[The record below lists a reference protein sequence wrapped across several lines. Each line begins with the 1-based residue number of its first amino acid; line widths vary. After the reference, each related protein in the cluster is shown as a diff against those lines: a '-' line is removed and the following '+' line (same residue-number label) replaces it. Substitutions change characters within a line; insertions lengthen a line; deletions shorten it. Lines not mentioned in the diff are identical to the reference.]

1 MNTTVNHY
9 KSISE
14 FYKYICDTPFN
25 EPFRWARHSSVE
37 NDYWFSHT
45 HSFDEA
51 VDLLKNGWDDM
62 AQKLT
67 QKLNVQASPEVQR
80 QMQTIV
86 GVAGFQPIV
95 PLYLAG
101 VPTNMVSRQFRPVKQ
116 KVVNITKLF
125 NYSAGVGTEKII
137 EQSVLT
143 MRIVKK
149 LEAQGLRVNLSIAL
163 GTTAGDSEIVGKI
176 QLKGANEKLNVSK
189 LAFPMVH
196 PSMLRRLYFRYIEVE
211 PHVTQRFVGSY
222 GSPISYERMQKLL
235 PNEVVLPS
243 RFQCNPDDINTLE
256 QLKASF

>member
-25 EPFRWARHSSVE
+25 EPFRWAHHSSVE
-37 NDYWFSHT
+37 SDYRFSHT

-51 VDLLKNGWDDM
+51 VNLLKNGWDDM
-62 AQKLT
+62 AQKLA

-80 QMQTIV
+80 QMQTII

-125 NYSAGVGTEKII
+125 NYSAGVNAELMM
-137 EQSVLT
+137 EQSIIA

-163 GTTAGDSEIVGKI
+163 GVKADDTEMVGKI
-176 QLKGANEKLNVSK
+176 RIKGANEKLNVSK

-211 PHVTQRFVGSY
+211 PHVTQRFVNGY
-222 GSPISYERMQKLL
+222 GRPISYERMQKLL
-235 PNEVVLPS
+235 PNEVVLPAQL
-243 RFQCNPDDINTLE
+243 QCNPDDINTLE

>member
-25 EPFRWARHSSVE
+25 EPFRWAHHDSVE
-37 NDYWFSHT
+37 SNYRFAHT
-45 HSFDEA
+45 YSFDEA
-51 VDLLKNGWDDM
+51 VNLLKHGWGEM

-67 QKLNVQASPEVQR
+67 QRLNVCATPEVQR
-80 QMQTIV
+80 QMETIID
-86 GVAGFQPIV
+86 VAGFQPIV

-116 KVVNITKLF
+116 KVVNITKLL
-125 NYSAGVGTEKII
+125 NYSAGVSTEEII
-137 EQSVLT
+137 EQSVIA

-149 LEAQGLRVNLSIAL
+149 LEAQGLRVNLSIAV
-163 GTTAGDSEIVGKI
+163 GSTAGDTEIVGKI
-176 QLKGANEKLNVSK
+176 RLKGANEKLNVSK

-196 PSMLRRLYFRYIEVE
+196 PSMLRRLYLRYIEVE
-211 PHVTQRFVGSY
+211 PHVTQRFVGGY
-222 GSPISYERMQKLL
+222 GRPISYQRMQELL
-235 PNEVVLPS
+235 PNEVILPS
-243 RFQCNPDDINTLE
+243 QFQCNPDQINTLD

>member
-25 EPFRWARHSSVE
+25 EPFRWAHHSSVE
-37 NDYWFSHT
+37 SNYRFAHT
-45 HSFDEA
+45 YSFDEA
-51 VDLLKNGWDDM
+51 VNLLKHGWGEM

-67 QKLNVQASPEVQR
+67 QRLNVCATPEVQR
-80 QMQTIV
+80 QMETIID
-86 GVAGFQPIV
+86 VAGFQPIV

-116 KVVNITKLF
+116 KVVNITKLL
-125 NYSAGVGTEKII
+125 NYSAGVSTEEII
-137 EQSVLT
+137 EQSVIA

-149 LEAQGLRVNLSIAL
+149 LEAQGLRVNLSIAV
-163 GTTAGDSEIVGKI
+163 GTTAGDTEIVGKI
-176 QLKGANEKLNVSK
+176 RIKGANEKLNVSK

-196 PSMLRRLYFRYIEVE
+196 PSMLRRLYLRYIEVE
-211 PHVTQRFVGSY
+211 PHVTQRFVGGY
-222 GSPISYERMQKLL
+222 GRPISYQRMQELL

-243 RFQCNPDDINTLE
+243 QFQCNPDQINTLD

>member
-1 MNTTVNHY
+1 MQTTVNHY
-9 KSISE
+9 RSISE

-25 EPFRWARHSSVE
+25 EAFRWARHSSVE
-37 NDYWFSHT
+37 NDYSFSRT
-45 HSFDEA
+45 RSFEEA
-51 VDLLKNGWDDM
+51 TELLKNGWSDM
-62 AQKLT
+62 AEKLT
-67 QKLNVQASPEVQR
+67 QKLKVQATPEVQR
-80 QMQTIV
+80 QMQTVI

-101 VPTNMVSRQFRPVKQ
+101 VPTSMVSRQFRPVKQ

-125 NYSAGVGTEKII
+125 NYSAGVDTEEII
-137 EQSVLT
+137 EQSVMT

-163 GTTAGDSEIVGKI
+163 GTTAGDTEIVGKI
-176 QLKGANEKLNVSK
+176 QIKGANEKLNVSK

-211 PHVTQRFVGSY
+211 PHVTSRFTSGY
-222 GSPISYERMQKLL
+222 GRPISYDRMQKLL
-235 PNEVVLPS
+235 PNEVVLPAQ
-243 RFQCNPDDINTLE
+243 FTCNPDDIQTLE

>member
-25 EPFRWARHSSVE
+25 EAFRWARHSSVE

-80 QMQTIV
+80 QMQTII

-95 PLYLAG
+95 PLYL
-101 VPTNMVSRQFRPVKQ
+101 TNNLIIACCSAKCNA
-116 KVVNITKLF
+116 KV
-125 NYSAGVGTEKII
+125 
-137 EQSVLT
+137 
-143 MRIVKK
+143 
-149 LEAQGLRVNLSIAL
+149 
-163 GTTAGDSEIVGKI
+163 DSKSLCF
-176 QLKGANEKLNVSK
+176 QL
-189 LAFPMVH
+189 
-196 PSMLRRLYFRYIEVE
+196 LYNSHCHY
-211 PHVTQRFVGSY
+211 
-222 GSPISYERMQKLL
+222 
-235 PNEVVLPS
+235 
-243 RFQCNPDDINTLE
+243 
-256 QLKASF
+256 

>member
-25 EPFRWARHSSVE
+25 EPFRWAHHSSVE
-37 NDYWFSHT
+37 SNYRFAHT
-45 HSFDEA
+45 YSFDEA
-51 VDLLKNGWDDM
+51 VNLLKHGWGEM

-67 QKLNVQASPEVQR
+67 QRLNVCATPEVQR
-80 QMQTIV
+80 QMETIID
-86 GVAGFQPIV
+86 VAGFQPIV

-116 KVVNITKLF
+116 KVVNITKLL
-125 NYSAGVGTEKII
+125 NYSAGVSTEEII
-137 EQSVLT
+137 EQSVIA

-149 LEAQGLRVNLSIAL
+149 LEAQGLRVNLSIAV
-163 GTTAGDSEIVGKI
+163 GTAAGDSEIVGKI
-176 QLKGANEKLNVSK
+176 RLKGANEKLNVSK

-196 PSMLRRLYFRYIEVE
+196 PSMLRRLYLRYIEVE
-211 PHVTQRFVGSY
+211 PHVTQRFVGGY
-222 GSPISYERMQKLL
+222 GRPISYQRMQELL

-243 RFQCNPDDINTLE
+243 QFQCNPDQINTLD